1 MLHTVPTN
9 QAEQERPTGGPE
21 TSHVV
26 PPPVQWLPSGAVRLV
41 DQTRLPHH
49 LEFLDCRTISELA
62 EAILKL
68 QVRGA
73 PAIGLAGAYGL
84 ALAAHLSGATDP
96 TILLQDLE
104 QAARVLRQTRP
115 TAVNLPWALDTV
127 MEAARE
133 ARQGGAEAIRQAVYA
148 EAQRLDQE
156 NEAANLRMGEY
167 GAELLKDGMNVLTH
181 CNAGPL
187 AAGGIGTALGVIYT
201 AHKQGK
207 RLHVWVDET
216 RPLLQGARLT
226 AWELGQWGIPYTL
239 IADSMAAS
247 LMKAGRVDAVI
258 TGADRIAANGDVA
271 NKIGTYGLA
280 VLANAH
286 GLPYYAAA
294 PSSTIDPHMSG
305 GADIVIE
312 ERHADE
318 VTHHGGR
325 LVAPQQATVY
335 NPAFD
340 VSPASLVSCIIT
352 ESGLIRP
359 PFEEGLRQSAAL
371 SWRLRHGPDSVA
383 QAVQAEGVL
392 SSTRGESR

>member
-1 MLHTVPTN
+1 
-9 QAEQERPTGGPE
+9 
-21 TSHVV
+21 
-26 PPPVQWLPSGAVRLV
+26 VQWLPSGVVRLV

-49 LEFLDCRTISELA
+49 LEYLDCRSISELA

-68 QVRGA
+68 KVRGA

-84 ALAAHLSGATDP
+84 ALAAHISDASDVDTLVEH
-96 TILLQDLE
+96 LE
-104 QAARVLRQTRP
+104 QAHRALRQTRP

-127 MEAARE
+127 MEAARAVRE
-133 ARQGGAEAIRQAVYA
+133 QGPEAIREAVLA
-148 EAQRLDQE
+148 EAQRLDRE
-156 NEAANLRMGEY
+156 NEAANLRMGGY
-167 GAELLKDGMNVLTH
+167 GAELLQDGMNVLTH

-201 AHKQGK
+201 AHRQGK
-207 RLHVWVDET
+207 KLHVWVDET

-239 IADSMAAS
+239 IADNMAAS
-247 LMKAGRVDAVI
+247 IMRAGRVDLVI

-286 GLPYYAAA
+286 GLPYYVAA
-294 PSSTIDPHMSG
+294 PSSTLDPHIPG

-318 VTHHGGR
+318 VTHHGGT

-340 VSPASLVSCIIT
+340 VTPSNLVSCIIT

-359 PFEEGLRQSAAL
+359 PFEEGLSHAAAL
-371 SWRLRHGPDSVA
+371 SWRLRHDSVA
-383 QAVQAEGVL
+383 QGVHEEGML
-392 SSTRGESR
+392 SSTRGVSR